1 MKIAV
6 TGHTKG
12 IGRAIFNQL
21 SLAHEVIGLSRG
33 NGYDIA
39 NINQIIDT
47 VHHHDV
53 FVNNA
58 CQGTDQEQLLIALY
72 DLWANQDKTIINIGS
87 AVTVY
92 PRIEI
97 QLNSQ
102 PWEYRDQ
109 KIALTNTFR
118 RLAWSGN
125 KCRLALIN
133 PGATDTDMIKHL
145 ECTKILPKEIANA
158 VDLVLNNS
166 YIKELTIYAK

>member
-12 IGRAIFNQL
+12 IGRAIYDKLAL
-21 SLAHEVIGLSRG
+21 SHEVTGLSRS

-39 NINQIIDT
+39 NINQIIDI
-47 VHHHDV
+47 VQHHDV

-58 CQGTDQEQLLIALY
+58 CQGTDQEKLLIALY
-72 DLWANQDKTIINIGS
+72 DLWTTKDKIIINIGS

-97 QLNSQ
+97 QLDTQ
-102 PWEYRDQ
+102 PWAYRDQ
-109 KIALTNTFR
+109 KIALTDTFR
-118 RLAWSGN
+118 RLAWNGG
-125 KCRLALIN
+125 KCRLVLIN
-133 PGATDTDMIKHL
+133 PGATDTNMIKHL

-158 VDLVLNNS
+158 VDLVLNNP